1 MATINTRQYSTPRNI
16 NLKGQGSGR
25 GGILLFESTNP
36 SDPIGSSHRGLY
48 INTSGD
54 LVYANQGTTTVL
66 GSGGGGTASLDGAYD
81 QGRSITVDAGEI
93 ALNDSTVGAAHTF
106 AINKTGAGSGNLIDL
121 DVSAALTGNAIDIFI
136 DKGIAAN
143 AIHIDAGA
151 EARTGADI
159 LVTDDST
166 GAHSVIDI
174 NSSGSGATVGFD
186 FVGSYN
192 GSPGG
197 QVFLVDLNASDNLDT
212 EVMQLTTGT
221 GDRGIM
227 FDFNLGHTDAST
239 TSHIFDI
246 DFTAVFDSNII
257 DVAFGASSASTG
269 NILFFDMDNAVA
281 MTAIH
286 IEGSGIRTQPMIEVI
301 TDSTGSAQV
310 FDLDIT
316 GAGSGNFIDVL
327 VGAVAYTGNVLD
339 IDLGATATGSQ
350 AIVLTSGVMT
360 RTVDAIQVADS
371 GTPSGDV
378 MSVQI
383 SGAATGHVFDIDVS
397 GIHAGNVLDIVY
409 SAAATG
415 DAVK

>member
-1 MATINTRQYSTPRNI
+1 MSTLNARSFSTPRNI
-16 NLKGQGSGR
+16 NLKGQGLTR
-25 GGILLFESTNP
+25 GGILRIEGTNSSNP
-36 SDPIGSSHRGLY
+36 LGSATGVRGLY
-48 INTSGD
+48 VNTSGD
-54 LVYANQGTTTVL
+54 LVYANAGTTTVL
-66 GSGGGGTASLDGAYD
+66 GSGGGGVASLDGAYD
-81 QGRSITVDAGEI
+81 QGRTITVDAGEVLF
-93 ALNDSTVGAAHTF
+93 ADSTSAAAHTL
-106 AINKTGAGSGNLIDL
+106 AINKTGAGSGNQIDI
-121 DVSAALTGNAIDIFI
+121 DITAASTGNAIDINFGTGVASG
-136 DKGIAAN
+136 GIHFNAN
-143 AIHIDAGA
+143 GD
-151 EARTGADI
+151 ARTGSDI

-186 FVGSYN
+186 FVGSYT

-197 QVFLVDLNASDNLDT
+197 QVFLVDLNANDNLDT
-212 EVMQLTTGT
+212 EIMQITTGT

-227 FDFNLGHTDAST
+227 FDFNFAHTDVGT

-327 VGAVAYTGNVLD
+327 VG
-339 IDLGATATGSQ
+339 
-350 AIVLTSGVMT
+350 
-360 RTVDAIQVADS
+360 
-371 GTPSGDV
+371 
-378 MSVQI
+378 
-383 SGAATGHVFDIDVS
+383 
-397 GIHAGNVLDIVY
+397 
-409 SAAATG
+409 
-415 DAVK
+415 